1 MKSVLFEDVCSQ
13 YFGVVNI
20 LRAKQIKVNLP
31 PKEGKVSIKG
41 KDKKLKKE
49 WTRIAV
55 FAFLSWKVSQSTK
68 WGTCW
73 IITNVRGFYIIHTK
87 EEEKNSTFLNFQLM
101 FFFLHLLWIVNSI
114 NFDLYSSFC
123 WNHLISSSFLHCFIY
138 REPLAFLWRC
148 DFPAPQVC
156 SDWS

>member
-20 LRAKQIKVNLP
+20 LRAKQIIVNLP

-41 KDKKLKKE
+41 KDKKWKKKL
-49 WTRIAV
+49 TRIAV
-55 FAFLSWKVSQSTK
+55 FSLSFLEGLPKHKVRNLLDYYKCERLLHNLYIRRREELYFFKFS
-68 WGTCW
+68 
-73 IITNVRGFYIIHTK
+73 INV
-87 EEEKNSTFLNFQLM
+87 
-101 FFFLHLLWIVNSI
+101 FFLHLLWIVNSI